1 MGSIPSLLP
10 LTNCRD
16 NALLLTSDILEELGL
31 NIISPETECPEIET
45 KNLQFSPDY
54 NGSPH
59 FTKEHS
65 SESTSNLAY
74 QIQNLSAESTPLD
87 LRLFI
92 ARKVLQFIAEATPEQ
107 LNQQNLVILVQ
118 KLVVFSRL
126 RSYTEASDVLS
137 VARTFQ
143 ESGAIGCWLKLWR
156 MQPTIVDIIHKPSS
170 PLCIIF
176 KELLNIIW
184 NTTDLSPNM
193 SIDAVNLGCTVAML
207 RDLETPYFRD
217 ARNVDGTRSLVA
229 YLSRGYLGVMNNI
242 VQQVPRGI
250 HEIRDANG
258 VEIIK
263 PFLDTRCELY
273 CIFFFSFPFF
283 FNAVTTSTVRQSL
296 SSSDIFANMEALF
309 TCQLLQVYYNI
320 SF

>member
-10 LTNCRD
+10 SSNSR
-16 NALLLTSDILEELGL
+16 NASLLLKSEIIEQLGL
-31 NIISPETECPEIET
+31 SLSGLECLEIESKT
-45 KNLQFSPDY
+45 AQVFADHNCLFKDENSPNSKSD
-54 NGSPH
+54 
-59 FTKEHS
+59 F
-65 SESTSNLAY
+65 AY
-74 QIQNLSAESTPLD
+74 QIQNLTAENSPLE

-92 ARKVLQFIAEATPEQ
+92 VRNVLQFITEATPEQ
-107 LNQQNLVILVQ
+107 LNQHNLVLLVQ

-126 RSYTEASDVLS
+126 RSYNEPSDVLS

-156 MQPTIVDIIHKPSS
+156 MQPTIVDVIHEPSS
-170 PLCIIF
+170 PLCVIF

-207 RDLETPYFRD
+207 RDLETPQFRD
-217 ARNVDGTRSLVA
+217 ARNSDGNRSLVA
-229 YLSRGYLGVMNNI
+229 YLTRGYLGVMNNI

-263 PFLDTRCELY
+263 PFLDTRCEAFHYYLVSMKVS
-273 CIFFFSFPFF
+273 ITFMSFS
-283 FNAVTTSTVRQSL
+283 S
-296 SSSDIFANMEALF
+296 E
-309 TCQLLQVYYNI
+309 
-320 SF
+320 